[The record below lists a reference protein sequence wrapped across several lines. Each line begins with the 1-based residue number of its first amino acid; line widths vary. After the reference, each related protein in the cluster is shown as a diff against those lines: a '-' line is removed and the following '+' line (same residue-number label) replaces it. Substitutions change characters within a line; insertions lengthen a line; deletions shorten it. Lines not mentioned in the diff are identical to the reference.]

1 MKIGY
6 ARIST
11 AEQRFDRQ
19 IDLLREHGAERF
31 YQDIESGGKR
41 SREELDLMLNQLR
54 NDDLVVVVT
63 LDRLSRSLRDL
74 LEIVDIINKCGAN
87 LLSIKESL
95 DTNSPSGRLMFHI
108 FGVIAEFERERIGE
122 RVREGIS
129 AAKAKG
135 RVGGRPPA
143 LTPEQNQAVIEAR
156 TIHKKSISECAR
168 IYGVSRRTISRTL
181 QNAQVTGDTLI
192 RN

>member
-19 IDLLREHGAERF
+19 IDLLREHGAERI
-31 YQDIESGGKR
+31 YRDIESGGKR
-41 SREELDLMLNQLR
+41 SREELDLLLNQLR
-54 NDDLVVVVT
+54 NNDLVVVVT

-74 LEIVDIINKCGAN
+74 LEIVDTINKCGAN

-95 DTNSPSGRLMFHI
+95 DTSSPSGRLMFNI
-108 FGVIAEFERERIGE
+108 FGVIAEFERERISE

-129 AAKAKG
+129 TAKAKG
-135 RVGGRPPA
+135 RVGGRPSA

-181 QNAQVTGDTLI
+181 QNAQVTGDRI
-192 RN
+192 Y